1 MVASVRGPEQALEGT
16 EWDSFIPKRKHCVQF
31 PAGVLSG
38 MSAKSMQQEVLYEK
52 CVVTGISLACLSE
65 LHYSKTVPGKRTY
78 LLSRV

>member
-65 LHYSKTVPGKRTY
+65 LHYAKTIPGKCTY